1 MDVNILANSNLFRPS
16 EINSARVEVPEV
28 VAFASLTE
36 EAIKFLALPAGDDSK
51 YLGACKDRYHTA

>member
-1 MDVNILANSNLFRPS
+1 MDVNILANSNLFRLS

-36 EAIKFLALPAGDDSK
+36 EAIFLALPAGDDSK
-51 YLGACKDRYHTA
+51 YLGACKDRSHTA